1 MTLER
6 TTKMVLAAVELQ
18 DLGTLEA
25 AGKERAAAIAG
36 LGAIPPTPELRQSL
50 TEALAAGEEARRS
63 IRLIRHRLRKESRR
77 LEKIETGFLGALR
90 LPPRHRVDCSG

>member
-18 DLGTLEA
+18 DLGALEA
-25 AGKERAAAIAG
+25 AGKERAATISG
-36 LGAIPPTPELRQSL
+36 LAAIPPTPELREAL
-50 TEALAAGEEARRS
+50 TEALKAGEEARRA
-63 IRLIRHRLRKESRR
+63 IRLIKQRLRKETRR
-77 LEKIETGFLGALR
+77 LEKIEIGFLSALR